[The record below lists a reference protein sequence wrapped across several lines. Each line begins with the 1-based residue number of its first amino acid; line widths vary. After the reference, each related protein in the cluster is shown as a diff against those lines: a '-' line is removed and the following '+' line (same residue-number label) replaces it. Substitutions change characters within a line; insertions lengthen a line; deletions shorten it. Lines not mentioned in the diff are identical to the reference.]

1 MGPWLLPKRVGVQG
15 APGAP
20 QARVGAAP
28 ASPPRKGAGCGCGC
42 GAGRAPATW
51 QCKQEGQRP
60 WHQEPGR
67 QRSVGGGSFL
77 PSPAALGVPAT
88 GRGVGSSGAPLPGKR
103 HWVGPRSRATVVI
116 SLSAGCWKGRGA
128 SRPPLWPGPDAAS
141 TPPATRWFPTVP
153 MALLLRP
160 PPPNVAQEPHH
171 YRSEPLLGVR
181 SLTGARVPPFSR
193 TSLCLPHGCADG
205 PSVPVLDTVWFSLG
219 EGSWDRLVVP
229 GAREDRVKG
238 GPQDGS
244 GGRPAE
250 GSRPAFLS

>member
-1 MGPWLLPKRVGVQG
+1 MGPWLLPERVGVQG

-160 PPPNVAQEPHH
+160 PSPAPQCCTRASPLPLRASARGEEPH
-171 YRSEPLLGVR
+171 RGQSAPLLPDQPL
-181 SLTGARVPPFSR
+181 SPPRV
-193 TSLCLPHGCADG
+193 C
-205 PSVPVLDTVWFSLG
+205 
-219 EGSWDRLVVP
+219 
-229 GAREDRVKG
+229 
-238 GPQDGS
+238 
-244 GGRPAE
+244 
-250 GSRPAFLS
+250 